1 MQDAPHPPEDQDDP
15 IAPPTQDPF
24 RRMVFGQLSDPLVR
38 PHPEAPEAPEDEL
51 TRAALSD
58 PAALSHPE
66 PAEEATA
73 WRWVVLLAGSAV
85 ALYLVFGRRW

>member
-1 MQDAPHPPEDQDDP
+1 MHAPEPNQEGPEESRP
-15 IAPPTQDPF
+15 AQDPF
-24 RRMVFGQLSDPLVR
+24 RRLVFGQLSDPLVP
-38 PHPEAPEAPEDEL
+38 PHPEAPEALEDEL

-58 PAALSHPE
+58 PAAFEEPV

-73 WRWVVLLAGSAV
+73 WRWVVLLAGSAM